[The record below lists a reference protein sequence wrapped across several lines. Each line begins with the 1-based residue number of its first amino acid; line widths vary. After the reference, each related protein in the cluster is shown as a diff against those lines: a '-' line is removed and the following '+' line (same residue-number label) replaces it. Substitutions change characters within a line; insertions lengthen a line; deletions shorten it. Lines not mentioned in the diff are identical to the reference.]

1 MYDQGFELDELQMEL
16 MALDG
21 RRYHCSQILVSLG
34 LRLQARENPELVRA
48 AGGLAFGLGHSNE
61 TCGALL
67 GGCCLLGL
75 YGGKGHDDKEKTEW
89 YGGQQRHRRRG
100 LRRGSEARG
109 QAPENAFPP
118 VPSPF
123 APPPTLL
130 EGVYTALRHWME
142 ENGYEPVAGS
152 DGARNV
158 YLNSPHEVPPE
169 ELRTEVQ

>member
-75 YGGKGHDDKEKTEW
+75 YGGKGHDGEEEAEWFRLSNRRLAEWFRETYGLGTEGASSIRCTDLLDRHGLKHCGAMVRGTYLKTIELL
-89 YGGQQRHRRRG
+89 GEFGVDPAEPRG
-100 LRRGSEARG
+100 ES
-109 QAPENAFPP
+109 
-118 VPSPF
+118 
-123 APPPTLL
+123 
-130 EGVYTALRHWME
+130 
-142 ENGYEPVAGS
+142 
-152 DGARNV
+152 
-158 YLNSPHEVPPE
+158 
-169 ELRTEVQ
+169 